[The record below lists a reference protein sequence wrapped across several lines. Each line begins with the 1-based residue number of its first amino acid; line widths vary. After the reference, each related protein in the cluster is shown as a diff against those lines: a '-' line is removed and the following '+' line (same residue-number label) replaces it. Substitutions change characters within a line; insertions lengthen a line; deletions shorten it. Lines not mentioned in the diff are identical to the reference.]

1 MRAIRL
7 VVLFAVSSPAIAQEG
22 MYVGLGLGAFDYSE
36 NSPRLAPETF
46 DDTVSAWKIYGGFE
60 LNEHF
65 GFEIRYGATDTIE
78 QTLSGT
84 DPVAGDFTATFG
96 TDFTTTTVLGVGMLP
111 KDWGTLFGGIG
122 YFDSSGDTALALTT
136 QCCGPF
142 NDSLSISDSGLA
154 AVLGVEW
161 RFLRFGSG
169 VALRLEY
176 EWLDVDNAN
185 ASTLG
190 IGIAYRF

>member
-7 VVLFAVSSPAIAQEG
+7 VVLLAFASPAMAQEG
-22 MYVGLGLGAFDYSE
+22 MYVGLGFGAFDYSE
-36 NSPRLAPETF
+36 SSPGLAPEPF
-46 DDTVSAWKIYGGFE
+46 EDTVSAWKLYGGFE

-65 GFEIRYGATDTIE
+65 AFEIRYGATGKIK

-84 DPVAGDFTATFG
+84 DPTYGDFTATFG
-96 TDFTTTTVLGVGMLP
+96 TDSTITTVLGMGMWP
-111 KDWGTLFGGIG
+111 KDWGTPFGGIG
-122 YFDSSGDTALALTT
+122 YFDSSGDTTLALTT

-142 NDSLSISDSGLA
+142 NQSLSISDNGLA
-154 AVLGVEW
+154 AALGIEW

-176 EWLDVDNAN
+176 EWLDADNAN
-185 ASTLG
+185 ASTIG